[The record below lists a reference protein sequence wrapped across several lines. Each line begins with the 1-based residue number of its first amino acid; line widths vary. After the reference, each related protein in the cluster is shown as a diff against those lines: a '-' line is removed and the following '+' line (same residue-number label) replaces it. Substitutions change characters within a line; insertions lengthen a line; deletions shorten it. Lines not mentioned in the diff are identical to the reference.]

1 MGPFSISVAAV
12 RPPDAIFAPEL
23 HDAWTED
30 VRNKVLLL
38 LGRDPQFR
46 QVDAGKRKPTDLPRI
61 Q

>member
-1 MGPFSISVAAV
+1 
-12 RPPDAIFAPEL
+12 L